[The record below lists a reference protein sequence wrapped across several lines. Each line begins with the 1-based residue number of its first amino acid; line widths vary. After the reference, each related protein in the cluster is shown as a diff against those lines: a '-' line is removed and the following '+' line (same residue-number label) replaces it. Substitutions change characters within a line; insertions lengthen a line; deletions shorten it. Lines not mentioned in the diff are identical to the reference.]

1 MTERDDDGF
10 LSRWSKRKR
19 DVQAG
24 VAQDEAPE
32 NHDVA
37 LAVENEA
44 NLAPVDNT
52 DAENAAETEEDIPE
66 ELAGIDI
73 DKLDYDSDFTVF
85 MKENVPEVLKRQAL
99 RQLWRSN
106 PILAN
111 VDGLNDYD
119 TDFTDAAMVMKGMQS
134 AYQVGKGYFT
144 AEEEPDPEADV
155 ESASASTDA
164 GTQCEASGAD
174 GEAAEASQADLD
186 RSANEDDASDDVRT
200 AAGPESP
207 DAGEPDPFEA
217 DETEDV

>member
-1 MTERDDDGF
+1 MTETDDDGF

-24 VAQDEAPE
+24 VAQDETPE
-32 NHDVA
+32 NDVVA

-44 NLAPVDNT
+44 NLARADDM
-52 DAENAAETEEDIPE
+52 DAASAQETEQDIPE

-119 TDFTDAAMVMKGMQS
+119 TDFTDAATVMKGMQS

-144 AEEEPDPEADV
+144 AEDEPDPEADMG
-155 ESASASTDA
+155 SASTDT
-164 GTQCEASGAD
+164 GTQGPAPEPAGD
-174 GEAAEASQADLD
+174 GGEAAESDPD
-186 RSANEDDASDDVRT
+186 RAAGTDASTDGERT
-200 AAGPESP
+200 TAGLEPPET
-207 DAGEPDPFEA
+207 DEPDPFEA